1 MRRGFRPP
9 RRVVRRVLPFVLLG
23 VLLAVPAPAQQ
34 GTPAAQPPAPAPKS
48 SVPEPLAK
56 EAYTLPPK
64 EIADAVMATRGEMVT
79 LTNISPDGKKFL
91 ITKTDGLPPLQRM
104 ACPCVHLAEEAFDPV
119 ACRSRALWIRSAD
132 GFDLFF
138 HADKRTVPVQ
148 IPKDARVS
156 NPVWSPDGSKLAFF
170 AHFPDATHICMAD
183 TDTGYCRRIT
193 TTPVLATLVTTF
205 QWSKDGK
212 RIQTVLLPDDGKREV
227 PKPDSVAHEP
237 KVRVARD
244 GKDPARTYRYLL
256 ESPHDMRLLEHL
268 VTGQLALIDV
278 ADGKV
283 TKVGCPNMIRSVTTA
298 PGESQFRV
306 GVVKKPFSYYAPFTA
321 FGSNEGIWDLEGKS
335 LFTLNDRPLRDTG
348 PPPADPTTQPVVAT
362 GAGATGP
369 GGPGGPGGGGGR
381 GGAGGGKGG
390 NVGQPGAK
398 QPNPTN
404 PAPKQPVDPTDPT
417 QPPVDPT
424 NPDSPPF
431 GPQAPVDPDGRR
443 DLTWRPDGN
452 GMSFLQLEPA
462 RAKDDKETRKD
473 RVMQWLPPFGK
484 DDAKVV
490 FESPNRITAVQYSD
504 DCQWLFVTQTVSNQ
518 RQVTALDMKDGKKPY
533 VISGVGAPMGVEPAP
548 MPKDKSLPDPADGDD
563 DPDDEQQPKKGGGP
577 GGFGAAAA
585 AGGLMTR
592 AVGTGVNVVRISS
605 TGDVYMSGTATGAK
619 PYIDAIDI
627 KTGKKTRIFEGKYD
641 GTETIAAVDGNDIK
655 KVFTTREKADVP
667 PDSFV
672 TDLATGTVTKLT
684 NNVDPAPW
692 ARKLKTERFQV
703 TRVDGFKFWVRVT
716 LPPNAPPKLPALFW
730 IYPREYTDQAQ
741 YNAQAGRAPGT
752 GGPAGAGGAG
762 RFTTPGARAMSIV
775 TLAGYALVEP
785 DVPIV
790 GPAGRMN
797 DNYIPDLRNSLW
809 AAIDE
814 CDKRGIIDRD
824 RLACGGHSYGAFST
838 ANAMAHTPFFKAG
851 IAGDG
856 CYNRTLTAMSF
867 QSERRHIWDARE
879 MYLEM
884 SPLLW
889 ANRMNGALLMY
900 HGMEDANVGTNPIN
914 AEMLYLALDGLGKD
928 AALYMYPYEGHG
940 PIAKETT
947 LDLWARWVGWLDV
960 YVKNPK
966 KK

>member
-1 MRRGFRPP
+1 MTRSTLPRAVVALGLFGLMVLAADRLTAQAPPAKKVVTFADFDIWNSPPTGMTLSKDGKYIAYRLMPMEAGDGEVIVRHVPSGKEMRIAVAGRAPGAVAAEEEKGEPTAPTGPAPKGLKGLPGGGGFGGAAAGSPTFTPDVKKVLVQITPP
-9 RRVVRRVLPFVLLG
+9 RGKGKTDDAPKAG
-23 VLLAVPAPAQQ
+23 LAVIDLEAWKVTETIPQVSAYTVAGDGAGLLLYRKQAANVGGGKGDEKEAAP
-34 GTPAAQPPAPAPKS
+34 QPPAPQP
-48 SVPEPLAK
+48 
-56 EAYTLPPK
+56 
-64 EIADAVMATRGEMVT
+64 G
-79 LTNISPDGKKFL
+79 GK
-91 ITKTDGLPPLQRM
+91 
-104 ACPCVHLAEEAFDPV
+104 
-119 ACRSRALWIRSAD
+119 
-132 GFDLFF
+132 
-138 HADKRTVPVQ
+138 
-148 IPKDARVS
+148 
-156 NPVWSPDGSKLAFF
+156 
-170 AHFPDATHICMAD
+170 
-183 TDTGYCRRIT
+183 
-193 TTPVLATLVTTF
+193 
-205 QWSKDGK
+205 
-212 RIQTVLLPDDGKREV
+212 
-227 PKPDSVAHEP
+227 
-237 KVRVARD
+237 
-244 GKDPARTYRYLL
+244 
-256 ESPHDMRLLEHL
+256 
-268 VTGQLALIDV
+268 
-278 ADGKV
+278 
-283 TKVGCPNMIRSVTTA
+283 
-298 PGESQFRV
+298 
-306 GVVKKPFSYYAPFTA
+306 
-321 FGSNEGIWDLEGKS
+321 
-335 LFTLNDRPLRDTG
+335 
-348 PPPADPTTQPVVAT
+348 
-362 GAGATGP
+362 GAG
-369 GGPGGPGGGGGR
+369 GGKGGGGK
-381 GGAGGGKGG
+381 GAGGGKGG